1 MAEQGPWIC
10 TVCDCDEI
18 PDVQVVQKEK
28 QSIYQACDT
37 TPVYLYQE
45 MFYYNFQWLMGQW
58 KHPFIINESQLQKTT
73 LQKLRNGYTN
83 GPLLRCGWH
92 FSYFMSAEEIQRK
105 IQSFAH
111 KEFNTPE
118 ITSLKNIRHAI
129 SNGIDV
135 FHRSDKPLRRVSL
148 DNLPELF
155 KKFHE
160 NLVKTQ
166 CL

>member
-18 PDVQVVQKEK
+18 PDAQVVEKEK
-28 QSIYQACDT
+28 QPIYQACNT
-37 TPVYLYQE
+37 NPVYLYQE

-58 KHPFIINESQLQKTT
+58 KHPFIINDLQLQKTS
-73 LQKLRNGYTN
+73 LQKLRGHKNN
-83 GPLLRCGWH
+83 APLLRCGWH

-111 KEFNTPE
+111 KEFNTPD

-129 SNGIDV
+129 VNGIDV
-135 FHRSDKPLRRVSL
+135 FHRSSTPFKRVSL

-155 KKFHE
+155 RRFHTS
-160 NLVKTQ
+160 LLKTQ
-166 CL
+166 GL